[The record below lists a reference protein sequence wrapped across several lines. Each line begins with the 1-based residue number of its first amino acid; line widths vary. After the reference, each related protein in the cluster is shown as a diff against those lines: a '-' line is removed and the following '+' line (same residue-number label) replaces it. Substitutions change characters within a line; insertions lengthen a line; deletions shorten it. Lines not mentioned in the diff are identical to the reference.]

1 MTQKST
7 ELQAVKT
14 PATVKSLFSQDNVK
28 LKFEEMLGKKA
39 QGFIA
44 SVLQV
49 VAGNGLLVNADAA
62 SVYNAA
68 MMAATLDLPINN
80 NLGFAYIIPYKTKQS
95 DGSFKNSAQFQ
106 LGYKGF
112 IQLAQR
118 SGVFKT
124 ISAAPIYEGQ
134 LVESNPLTGFEFDFS
149 KQDSQT
155 IIGFAAYFKLLNGFE
170 KTLYMSV
177 KEMEGHG
184 AKYSKTFSNSYGLW
198 KTDFVGMGSK
208 TVIKLLLS
216 KFAPLSIEMQT
227 AVRVDQAVINDAE
240 GKDLVYA
247 DYSEVKIDK
256 ELERLTMMIS
266 DCKTVDELAILQE
279 NNPNVDVSYFDT
291 QYELITKQPKT
302 SDNDTKRN

>member
-1 MTQKST
+1 MTQIKT
-7 ELQAVKT
+7 ELQTVKT
-14 PATVKSLFSQDNVK
+14 PATIKGLFSQDNVK
-28 LKFEEMLGKKA
+28 HKFEEMLGKKA
-39 QGFIA
+39 QGFIS

-49 VAGNGLLVNADAA
+49 VAGNGMLVNADAA

-80 NLGFAYIIPYKTKQS
+80 NLGFAYIIPYKVKQQ

-134 LVESNPLTGFEFDFS
+134 LIQSNPLTGFEFDFS
-149 KQDSQT
+149 IQENKT

-177 KEMEGHG
+177 KEMESHG
-184 AKYSKTFSNSYGLW
+184 AKYSKTFEKSYGLW
-198 KTDFVGMGSK
+198 KTDFIGMGSK

-227 AVRVDQAVINDAE
+227 AVRVDQAVINDDK
-240 GKDLVYA
+240 GDNLTYA

-256 ELERLTMMIS
+256 ELERVTMMIS
-266 DCKTVDELAILQE
+266 DCKTVDALNALRES
-279 NNPNVDVSYFDT
+279 NPDVDVTYFDT
-291 QYELITKQPKT
+291 QYDIIVNTKK
-302 SDNDTKRN
+302 SK

>member
-1 MTQKST
+1 MEQKST

-80 NLGFAYIIPYKTKQS
+80 NLGFAYIIPYKTKQN
-95 DGSFKNSAQFQ
+95 DGSFKNAAQFQ

-134 LVESNPLTGFEFDFS
+134 LLESNPLTGFEFDFS

-184 AKYSKTFSNSYGLW
+184 AKYSKTFNNSYGLW

-291 QYELITKQPKT
+291 QYELITKQPKK
-302 SDNDTKRN
+302 SDNDSK

>member
-1 MTQKST
+1 MEQKST

-291 QYELITKQPKT
+291 QYEIITNSKK
-302 SDNDTKRN
+302 SDNDSK

>member
-1 MTQKST
+1 MEQKST

-291 QYELITKQPKT
+291 QYELITRQSKN
-302 SDNDTKRN
+302 SDNDSK

>member
-1 MTQKST
+1 MEQKST

-124 ISAAPIYEGQ
+124 ISAAPIYDGQ

-291 QYELITKQPKT
+291 QYEIITNSKK
-302 SDNDTKRN
+302 SDNDSK